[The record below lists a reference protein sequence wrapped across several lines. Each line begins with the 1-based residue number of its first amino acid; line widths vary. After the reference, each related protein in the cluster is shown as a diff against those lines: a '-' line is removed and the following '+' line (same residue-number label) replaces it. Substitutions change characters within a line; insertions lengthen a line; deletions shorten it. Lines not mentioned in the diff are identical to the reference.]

1 MHLRVFGADR
11 NEDVPQHLLDLLVDA
26 RPASLV
32 IFLELFNEVLVFY
45 LLEA

>member
-1 MHLRVFGADR
+1 MHLWVFGT
-11 NEDVPQHLLDLLVDA
+11 NSYEDIPQHFFDLLVDA
-26 RPASLV
+26 RPTGLV